1 MPLNSAIL
9 LPSGRYRPPS
19 RAFWVRSSSILPTGG
34 GEGKLLCCI
43 FGYVCGFEDTV
54 EGVIAVMGRAAFEVS
69 AADEVAGFVVAVAT
83 FDEGPGWGLP
93 WRASDGLGRCVF
105 ECAGCF

>member
-1 MPLNSAIL
+1 LGQIVQYIA
-9 LPSGRYRPPS
+9 Y
-19 RAFWVRSSSILPTGG
+19 G

-54 EGVIAVMGRAAFEVS
+54 EGGVAVMGRAAFEVS

-83 FDEGPGWGLP
+83 FNEGPGWGLP
-93 WRASDGLGRCVF
+93 WRALDGLDRCVF
-105 ECAGCF
+105 ECADCF

>member
-1 MPLNSAIL
+1 MGQIVQYIA
-9 LPSGRYRPPS
+9 Y
-19 RAFWVRSSSILPTGG
+19 G

-93 WRASDGLGRCVF
+93 WRASDGLDRCVF

>member
-19 RAFWVRSSSILPTGG
+19 RAVLGQIVQYIAYG

-43 FGYVCGFEDTV
+43 FGYVCGFADTV
-54 EGVIAVMGRAAFEVS
+54 EGVVAVMGRAAFEVS

-83 FDEGPGWGLP
+83 FDEGPGWGVALAGFRRP
-93 WRASDGLGRCVF
+93 WPVCL
-105 ECAGCF
+105 